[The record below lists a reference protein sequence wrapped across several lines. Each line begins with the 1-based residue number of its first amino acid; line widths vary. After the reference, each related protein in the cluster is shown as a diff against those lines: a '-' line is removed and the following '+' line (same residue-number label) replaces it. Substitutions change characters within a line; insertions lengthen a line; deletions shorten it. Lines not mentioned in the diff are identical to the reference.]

1 MSNLSFTL
9 AGHGQISLAV
19 ENLIIAGWTGRD
31 RAMVEHHIAELE
43 AIGVKRPQTVPCFY
57 RVAADLLTQANTIQ
71 IPGTDSS
78 GETEFVLYSSVH
90 GLLVGIGS
98 DHTDR
103 KVESY
108 GVTVSKQ
115 MCAKPIGT
123 ELWRF
128 DEAADHW
135 DKLLMRAWRTRG
147 GERVLYQEGPV
158 SRMLEPRDLIARYT
172 GGAPLASGTAMY
184 CGTQPVLT
192 DIGFCD
198 RFEMELIDERL
209 GRSLRHAYSVEAL
222 PVEG

>member
-1 MSNLSFTL
+1 MSNLSFNL
-9 AGHGQISLAV
+9 ARHGQISLAV
-19 ENLIIAGWTGRD
+19 ENLVIAGWTGRD
-31 RAMVEHHIAELE
+31 RTMVDHHIAELE

-57 RVAADLLTQANTIQ
+57 RVAASLLTQADTIQ

-78 GETEFVLYSSVH
+78 GETEFVLYSSQH

-115 MCAKPIGT
+115 MCAKPVGT
-123 ELWRF
+123 ELWHL
-128 DEAADHW
+128 DEAAGHW
-135 DKLLMRAWRTRG
+135 DTLLMRAWRTRR

-158 SRMLEPRDLIARYT
+158 SRILEPHDLIERYT
-172 GGAPLASGTAMY
+172 GGAPLTVGTAMF

-192 DIGFCD
+192 EIGFGD
-198 RFEMELIDERL
+198 GFEMELRDERL

>member
-1 MSNLSFTL
+1 MPKLSFNL

-19 ENLIIAGWTGRD
+19 ENLVIAGWTGRD

-57 RVAADLLTQANTIQ
+57 RVAASLLTQGETIQ

-78 GETEFVLYSSVH
+78 GETEFVLYSSPH

-115 MCAKPIGT
+115 MCAKPTGAG
-123 ELWRF
+123 LWRF

-135 DKLLMRAWRTRG
+135 DTLLMRAWRTRG

-172 GGAPLASGTAMY
+172 GGAPLAAGTAMF

-192 DIGFCD
+192 DIGFGE
-198 RFEMELIDERL
+198 RFDMELIDERL
-209 GRSLRHAYSVEAL
+209 GRSLRHAYSIETL
-222 PVEG
+222 PNEG